1 MEQQDRASKARARL
15 AEALGGKS
23 ARQRGEE
30 KTLRALDWVYRWGCS
45 SPSIVDMLSGA
56 AAAGLAARLVRRGLL
71 VKTKTES
78 GGGRKDVPN
87 FILTLSVNGL
97 EEAERVRDELLPYEL
112 DPFKVRQNQLRHAII
127 GQAATARNLLSGAIT
142 GFLSEAEMAQKSKRG
157 AKQPDICWLMPDGRR
172 VGVEVELTAKWG
184 RDLDEFVGACLF
196 ATSRREEAG
205 PRFEEIWVVT
215 DSPAIARRYTTA
227 FSPEQTVNI
236 WKKNDQRRWVV
247 EKNAKVPDWAKDR
260 ITCHLL
266 K

>member
-1 MEQQDRASKARARL
+1 MEQQDRASKARARI
-15 AEALGGKS
+15 AEALGEKS

-30 KTLRALDWVYRWGCS
+30 KTLLALDWIYRWGCS

-87 FILTLSVNGL
+87 FILTLSLSGL
-97 EEAERVRDELLPYEL
+97 EEVERVRDALLPYEL
-112 DPFKVRQNQLRHAII
+112 DPFKIRQDQLRHTII
-127 GQAATARNLLSGAIT
+127 AQAATARNVLSGAIN
-142 GFLSEAEMAQKSKRG
+142 GFQSEAEMAQKSKRG
-157 AKQPDICWLMPDGRR
+157 TKQPDICWLMPDGRR

-184 RDLDEFVGACLF
+184 RDLDDFVGACLV
-196 ATSRREEAG
+196 ATRRREG
-205 PRFEEIWVVT
+205 SNPRFDEIWVVT
-215 DSPAIARRYTTA
+215 DSPAIERRYKAA
-227 FSPEQTVNI
+227 FSPGAPINI
-236 WKKNDQRRWVV
+236 WKKNEQRRWIV
-247 EKNAKVPDWAKDR
+247 EKPATVPDWAKDR